1 MFDPDT
7 LALAWPYLAIALVAG
22 YLLGSVPFGLVL
34 TRAAGLGDIRK
45 IGSGNIGA
53 TNVLRTGN
61 KALAL
66 ATLVLDSGKGA
77 IAVLILRAIWG
88 PDTALVA
95 GFGALLGHLFPVWL
109 GFKGGKGVATA
120 LGTLIAFSWP
130 IGLAACATWA
140 LVAAVFRFSSLAAL
154 VAVAAAPLFAWY
166 LPILWAPGQELGG
179 DLQLAGFAAAMAIL
193 IWVKHKT
200 NIARL
205 LAGTE
210 PKIGQKK
217 APPTEG

>member
-7 LALAWPYLAIALVAG
+7 LALAWPYLGASLLAG

-34 TRAAGLGDIRK
+34 TRAAGLGDIRA

-77 IAVLILRAIWG
+77 IAVLVLRAIWG
-88 PDTALVA
+88 PDAALVA

-140 LVAAVFRFSSLAAL
+140 LVAAIFRFSSLAAL
-154 VAVAAAPLFAWY
+154 VAVAAAPLYAWY
-166 LPILWAPGQELGG
+166 LPILWAPGDKLGG
-179 DLQLAGFAAAMAIL
+179 DLQLAGFAAAMAVL
-193 IWVKHKT
+193 IWIKHKA

-210 PKIGQKK
+210 PKIGRKK
-217 APPTEG
+217 APSTEG

>member
-1 MFDPDT
+1 LFDPDT
-7 LALAWPYLAIALVAG
+7 LALAWPYLATALLAG

-66 ATLVLDSGKGA
+66 ATLLLDSGKGA

-154 VAVAAAPLFAWY
+154 VAVAAAPVFAWY

-179 DLQLAGFAAAMAIL
+179 DLQLAGFTAAMAVL
-193 IWVKHKT
+193 IWIKHKT

-217 APPTEG
+217 ASSTEG

>member
-7 LALAWPYLAIALVAG
+7 LALAWPYLATALLAG

-34 TRAAGLGDIRK
+34 TRAAGLGDIRA

-61 KALAL
+61 KVLAF

-77 IAVLILRAIWG
+77 IAVLVLRALWG

-109 GFKGGKGVATA
+109 GFNGGKGVATA
-120 LGTLIAFSWP
+120 LGTLIALSWP

-140 LVAAVFRFSSLAAL
+140 LVAAAFRFSSLAAL
-154 VAVAAAPLFAWY
+154 AAVAAAPLFAWY
-166 LPILWAPGQELGG
+166 LPVLWAPGQEQVG
-179 DLQLAGFAAAMAIL
+179 DLQLAGFAAAMAL
-193 IWVKHKT
+193 LVWMKHKT

-217 APPTEG
+217 APLTES